1 MHSNLNTKSLIL
13 LVTMLILLMISINGP
28 LLEQFESD
36 LGNHMI
42 VEHVLFFSIG
52 YLSIL
57 VSESILRSIVS
68 NIRNS
73 SGHMAIQSNWIRTV
87 ITFWLRL
94 IRSFYTISRNGLFS
108 MTCAVILVGS
118 WQIPSIFDLSTYN
131 EGIHLMQ
138 HLSFILVGIL
148 IFLSLRQLGQ
158 SLVLFLIVSSVGMM
172 LMSGLG
178 LAITNEKIVSSV

>member
-1 MHSNLNTKSLIL
+1 MHSDLNTKSLIL

-108 MTCAVILVGS
+108 MTCAIILVGS
-118 WQIPSIFDLSTYN
+118 
-131 EGIHLMQ
+131 
-138 HLSFILVGIL
+138 
-148 IFLSLRQLGQ
+148 
-158 SLVLFLIVSSVGMM
+158 
-172 LMSGLG
+172 
-178 LAITNEKIVSSV
+178 